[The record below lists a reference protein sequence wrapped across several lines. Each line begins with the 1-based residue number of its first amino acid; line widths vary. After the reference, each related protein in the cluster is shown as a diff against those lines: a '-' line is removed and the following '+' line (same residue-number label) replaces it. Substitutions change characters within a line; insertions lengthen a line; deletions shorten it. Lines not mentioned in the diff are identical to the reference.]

1 MYTISRG
8 KAMEPRALLEKAFFD
23 LDAVDCVGW
32 VFDEAWEKFA
42 QVTVDS
48 NADAVML
55 AKANVAQVVL
65 TNAVARG
72 TKDAERLKAAVFGW
86 LQMRAFADC

>member
-1 MYTISRG
+1 
-8 KAMEPRALLEKAFFD
+8 MEPRALLEKAFID
-23 LDAVDCVGW
+23 PDAVDCVGW
-32 VFDEAWEKFA
+32 VFDEAWAKFA
-42 QVTVDS
+42 QVTIDS
-48 NADAVML
+48 SADAVRL
-55 AKANVAQVVL
+55 AQANVAQVVL

>member
-1 MYTISRG
+1 MPST
-8 KAMEPRALLEKAFFD
+8 
-23 LDAVDCVGW
+23 
-32 VFDEAWEKFA
+32 AWDGCSTKFA
-42 QVTVDS
+42 QVPTDS
-48 NADAVML
+48 SADAVRL
-55 AKANVAQVVL
+55 AQANVARVVL

>member
-1 MYTISRG
+1 
-8 KAMEPRALLEKAFFD
+8 
-23 LDAVDCVGW
+23 
-32 VFDEAWEKFA
+32 
-42 QVTVDS
+42 
-48 NADAVML
+48 ML

>member
-1 MYTISRG
+1 
-8 KAMEPRALLEKAFFD
+8 MEPRALLEKAFFD
-23 LDAVDCVGW
+23 RDAVDCVGW

-42 QVTVDS
+42 QVAVDS
-48 NADAVML
+48 SADAVRL

-72 TKDAERLKAAVFGW
+72 TKDADRLKAAVFGW
-86 LQMRAFADC
+86 LQMRGFADC

>member
-1 MYTISRG
+1 MFRSLSRRSRST
-8 KAMEPRALLEKAFFD
+8 ARL
-23 LDAVDCVGW
+23 
-32 VFDEAWEKFA
+32 A
-42 QVTVDS
+42 Q
-48 NADAVML
+48 
-55 AKANVAQVVL
+55 ANVAQVVL